1 MGQIDEQA
9 GAVSSRRSATIA
21 PMHTPQ
27 PAKSSVDAR
36 GPRRALVRYR
46 KDDIMRVAGVLVSS
60 SPAFCCS
67 AEGRC
72 DAMDSGSRFRFKCLA
87 RGRLRGQRAAKG
99 SSNTGCG
106 RSSFGFAQ
114 QRQPTSAR
122 CTGPVHRWLHIDMS
136 STVHATQQCLPNSA
150 KRTSRSSVLIVPG
163 GTPSTW
169 YRLSSASQLTRLK
182 TASKNKRSS
191 VLTYPSRVRSAGHTR
206 EGHSSASSTVQ
217 AVDASE
223 SKSALPAAQAAH
235 AVAARGE

>member
-1 MGQIDEQA
+1 MY
-9 GAVSSRRSATIA
+9 GAR
-21 PMHTPQ
+21 
-27 PAKSSVDAR
+27 
-36 GPRRALVRYR
+36 
-46 KDDIMRVAGVLVSS
+46 
-60 SPAFCCS
+60 
-67 AEGRC
+67 
-72 DAMDSGSRFRFKCLA
+72 
-87 RGRLRGQRAAKG
+87 RAAKG

-114 QRQPTSAR
+114 QSQPITAR
-122 CTGPVHRWLHIDMS
+122 AQAQCTVGCPCR
-136 STVHATQQCLPNSA
+136 TVRATQQCLPNSA

-182 TASKNKRSS
+182 TASRNKRSS

-223 SKSALPAAQAAH
+223 SKSAVPAAQAAH